1 MSDLLYVPQQGPQR
15 VWDILYRLDPRCK
28 LLFVA
33 SLSVYLA
40 IASRP
45 EVILLVL
52 LALHLL
58 CAVSRSTR
66 RRTWTLWKSLWPLI
80 ATIILLN
87 SLRWRAPDAWISVG
101 PVSVTRL
108 SLWLSLGVAARI
120 AALTLGFS
128 LLLWTTEPG
137 DAIAGFAR
145 LGLPFE
151 LGFAAV
157 MAMQYVVTFK
167 SSYLQILDAQQ
178 SRGLT
183 WPRRNPIR
191 AVRAFFPVLVPLII
205 SALRSADNLS
215 VALQSRGFGGKVKR
229 TSRRTLAMRARD
241 WAFVL
246 VAWAVLLALTQV

>member
-15 VWDILYRLDPRCK
+15 VWHLLYRLDPRCK

-40 IASRP
+40 IVSKP

-52 LALHLL
+52 LGLHVL
-58 CAVSRSTR
+58 CGVSRSTR
-66 RRTWTLWKSLWPLI
+66 WRTWTLWVALWPLV
-80 ATIILLN
+80 ATIMLLN
-87 SLRWRAPDAWISVG
+87 SLRWRAPDALVSVG
-101 PVSVTRL
+101 PVSVTLL
-108 SLWLSLGVAARI
+108 SLWSSLGLAARI

-137 DAIAGFAR
+137 DAIAGLTR

-167 SSYLQILDAQQ
+167 SSYLQILEAQQ

-191 AVRAFFPVLVPLII
+191 AARAFFPVLVPLII

-215 VALQSRGFGGKVKR
+215 VALQSRGFGGKEKR
-229 TSRRTLAMRARD
+229 TSRRTLRLRARD
-241 WAFVL
+241 WAFIFVT
-246 VAWAVLLALTQV
+246 WAMLLALTRV

>member
-15 VWDILYRLDPRCK
+15 VWDLLYRLDPRCK
-28 LLFVA
+28 LLFIA

-40 IASRP
+40 VVSRP
-45 EVILLVL
+45 EIILLVL

-58 CAVSRSTR
+58 CAASCSTR
-66 RRTWTLWKSLWPLI
+66 RRTCTLWKSLWPLI
-80 ATIILLN
+80 ATIIVLN
-87 SLRWRAPDAWISVG
+87 SLRWRAPDAWVSVG
-101 PVSVTRL
+101 PISVTRQ
-108 SLWLSLGVAARI
+108 SLWFSLGLAARI

-151 LGFAAV
+151 WGFAAV

-191 AVRAFFPVLVPLII
+191 AVRAFFPILVPLII

-215 VALQSRGFGGKVKR
+215 VALQSRGFGGKGKR
-229 TSRRTLAMRARD
+229 TSRRMLRLQARD

-246 VAWAVLLALTQV
+246 VTWAVLVALTQV